1 MTLVLYP
8 EPAGDLQYTFPT
20 PSILFLYQCNAL
32 PDMAV
37 LLKLIPSVPIPLFY
51 NARKK
56 YDDHSGFS
64 PTHSNQRRREWGFR
78 RERYAAQISRIL
90 DKIQQL
96 TQQLKELAD
105 SSGSADEKKKQQE
118 LIQTQI
124 TVLQAQLAALQ
135 HQQAEEEQK
144 KQEQAPGKVEG
155 VNSPTDDH
163 QIDIYI

>member
-1 MTLVLYP
+1 MEP
-8 EPAGDLQYTFPT
+8 EGVCGFHQCTEGCYDRTI
-20 PSILFLYQCNAL
+20 ILFCSRSLRE
-32 PDMAV
+32 
-37 LLKLIPSVPIPLFY
+37 KEPS
-51 NARKK
+51 
-56 YDDHSGFS
+56 
-64 PTHSNQRRREWGFR
+64 
-78 RERYAAQISRIL
+78 QISRIL

>member
-1 MTLVLYP
+1 MGL
-8 EPAGDLQYTFPT
+8 PAGT
-20 PSILFLYQCNAL
+20 ILLRKS
-32 PDMAV
+32 AV
-37 LLKLIPSVPIPLFY
+37 
-51 NARKK
+51 
-56 YDDHSGFS
+56 FS
-64 PTHSNQRRREWGFR
+64 T
-78 RERYAAQISRIL
+78 
-90 DKIQQL
+90 K
-96 TQQLKELAD
+96 
-105 SSGSADEKKKQQE
+105 DEKKKQQE

>member
-1 MTLVLYP
+1 
-8 EPAGDLQYTFPT
+8 
-20 PSILFLYQCNAL
+20 
-32 PDMAV
+32 MAV

-56 YDDHSGFS
+56 YDDYPGFS

-78 RERYAAQISRIL
+78 RERYCCANQPL
-90 DKIQQL
+90 TKQLTKL

-155 VNSPTDDH
+155 
-163 QIDIYI
+163 